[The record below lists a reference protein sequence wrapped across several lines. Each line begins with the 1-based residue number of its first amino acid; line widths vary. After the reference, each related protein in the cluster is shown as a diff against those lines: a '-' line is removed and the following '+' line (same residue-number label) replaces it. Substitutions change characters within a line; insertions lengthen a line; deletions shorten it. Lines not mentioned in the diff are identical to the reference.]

1 MKGWPRILYSKQ
13 EICSFMFQPSCF
25 LGGQD
30 SPSFGWSRFGT
41 WGRVYSWDFL
51 LIPLVLLQ
59 LVQNS
64 KIWAYQN
71 KISVFKDASYKNSK
85 YIQSDLISTI
95 NYSWAKW
102 ESRSQKY
109 EKCLRPRH
117 FQSIQYKMKVH
128 RLNIFSLKYKVLNQE
143 IPQNQDFLCVCVCVC
158 VHAHTCV
165 SVERGRVYRQDLV
178 ILGLRSLNEGSLYV
192 QHALDSL
199 PVPTG
204 PILCF

>member
-1 MKGWPRILYSKQ
+1 
-13 EICSFMFQPSCF
+13 MFQPRCF
-25 LGGQD
+25 PGGQD

-51 LIPLVLLQ
+51 LMPLVLLQ

-71 KISVFKDASYKNSK
+71 KSSVFKDASYKNSR

-109 EKCLRPRH
+109 EKCPRPRD
-117 FQSIQYKMKVH
+117 FQAIQYKMKVH
-128 RLNIFSLKYKVLNQE
+128 RLNIFSLKCKVLNQE
-143 IPQNQDFLCVCVCVC
+143 IPQNQDFLCVCVWVC
-158 VHAHTCV
+158 VRARACMCMCGAREGVQT
-165 SVERGRVYRQDLV
+165 
-178 ILGLRSLNEGSLYV
+178 RSG
-192 QHALDSL
+192 D
-199 PVPTG
+199 TG
-204 PILCF
+204 PTFLKWRQPSCAACSGQPASPHWPHFMFLTHSVCH

>member
-1 MKGWPRILYSKQ
+1 
-13 EICSFMFQPSCF
+13 MFQPRCF
-25 LGGQD
+25 PGGQD

-51 LIPLVLLQ
+51 LMPLVLLQ

-71 KISVFKDASYKNSK
+71 KSSVFKDASYKNSR

-109 EKCLRPRH
+109 EKCLRPRD
-117 FQSIQYKMKVH
+117 FQAIQYKMKVH
-128 RLNIFSLKYKVLNQE
+128 RLNIFSLKCKVLNQE
-143 IPQNQDFLCVCVCVC
+143 IPQNQDFLCVCVCAHACVC
-158 VHAHTCV
+158 
-165 SVERGRVYRQDLV
+165 VERGRVYRQDLA
-178 ILGLRSLNEGSLYV
+178 ILGLHSLNEGSLHV
-192 QHALDSL
+192 QHALDNL